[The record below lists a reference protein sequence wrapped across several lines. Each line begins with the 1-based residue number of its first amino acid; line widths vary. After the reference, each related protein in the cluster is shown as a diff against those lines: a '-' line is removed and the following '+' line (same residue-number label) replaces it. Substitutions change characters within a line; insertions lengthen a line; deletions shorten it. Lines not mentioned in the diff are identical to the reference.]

1 MGNRYM
7 IFLNKFRYSS
17 ARGVKIKIEESE
29 GYEDQTSMLNLK
41 TFEILQRHWLVI
53 LFRVN

>member
-17 ARGVKIKIEESE
+17 ARGVNVKIIESE
-29 GYEDQTSMLNLK
+29 GYEVQTSMLNLK
-41 TFEILQRHWLVI
+41 TFEILQGYWLVI
-53 LFRVN
+53 